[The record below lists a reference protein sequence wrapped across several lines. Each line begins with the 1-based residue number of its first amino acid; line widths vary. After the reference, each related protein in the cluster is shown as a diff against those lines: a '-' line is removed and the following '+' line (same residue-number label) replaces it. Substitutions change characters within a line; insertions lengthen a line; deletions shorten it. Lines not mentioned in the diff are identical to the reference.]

1 MKLLY
6 LVESGES
13 KFLVFDEMPDKIS
26 TKYGDDTIIGRIG
39 GIFYD
44 FLAKRN
50 GRREA
55 FGGRKFDIILDNGK
69 VEKCEGQ
76 WWDAVTDRAKE
87 ELEKEGN
94 PFSKMMLIGVSS
106 VDRLLDCY
114 VYCGLWA
121 SESKIKEMIAE
132 YKGRI
137 YEYYEFKEEVIDR
150 INETIRKS
158 YIQSW
163 KEQIIR
169 SGMRQKR
176 KDVFESPDGLYIIY
190 KDGHAEPFT
199 GDNSKDCVRYIGL
212 KHRYM
217 SFAIS
222 LTEHDIIQLL
232 DDDSREESGSGTYY
246 ERECDALFDID
257 GRGNTERLVTRNPK
271 LRNLLEDGE
280 YIPSLGQL
288 NLMAHYMDEL
298 NKAFTYVSASPLSST
313 WYWSSTESS
322 QAVAWYV
329 VFSSGL
335 TGTGNKHIGDMV
347 RAVIDF

>member
-6 LVESGES
+6 LVESGKS

-50 GRREA
+50 ERREA
-55 FGGRKFDIILDNGK
+55 FGGRKFDIVLDNGEI
-69 VEKCEGQ
+69 EKCEGQ
-76 WWDAVTDRAKE
+76 WWDAVTDRARE

-121 SESKIKEMIAE
+121 SESKIEEMIAD
-132 YKGRI
+132 YKGHI
-137 YEYYEFKEEVIDR
+137 YEYYEFKEEVINK
-150 INETIRKS
+150 INETRRKS

-176 KDVFESPDGLYIIY
+176 KDVFESPDGLYI
-190 KDGHAEPFT
+190 EM
-199 GDNSKDCVRYIGL
+199 V
-212 KHRYM
+212 
-217 SFAIS
+217 
-222 LTEHDIIQLL
+222 
-232 DDDSREESGSGTYY
+232 Y
-246 ERECDALFDID
+246 E
-257 GRGNTERLVTRNPK
+257 
-271 LRNLLEDGE
+271 
-280 YIPSLGQL
+280 
-288 NLMAHYMDEL
+288 
-298 NKAFTYVSASPLSST
+298 NKAFVPYRPIKETQDLPIDAKYIPLLTRIFGKNILAEIGGDKIFILGTRKTGCDLIVLGGTNCDEGSMNRLFGSLGNENFYVYQPLSLQK
-313 WYWSSTESS
+313 SS
-322 QAVAWYV
+322 QEIEKVNPLYAFKLATAYFREKGMAP
-329 VFSSGL
+329 VF
-335 TGTGNKHIGDMV
+335 GDYCCKL
-347 RAVIDF
+347 IKI